1 MTPERC
7 LALMSHAPD
16 AVADVGLVVFDEC
29 HLLSPQGGGTR
40 SLDAMLCLLHVLK
53 HAPNSDLL
61 LLSAMLSNAEEL
73 AAWITEVSGRP
84 CQAFLDPWKPSRQ
97 ARGIVVYER
106 PRLNQI
112 RQAALA
118 AAHVRRQGGRAPRVD
133 RNVTPHALFGLH
145 QNWNPGAEADIRLI
159 KLSDL
164 PVRFGISQS
173 NYPTPNANDVAATL
187 ALHAVVAGLKTM
199 VFVQQADH
207 APKTAS
213 KIANDL
219 EPIAALLPAEQALWQ
234 SVIAELGG
242 EQYSLINPRSAALPH
257 NGDMI
262 PAERRLAESLFRRPD
277 GANVIVATPTLA
289 QGMNLP
295 AQLVILA
302 GDKRHDAEGRAPLEA
317 HEILNA
323 AGRAGRAGHLANGVV
338 LLIPDP
344 VAAFTQAAQPEPNA
358 LAKLSSVLPPND
370 QCVLLEDPVTALLDK
385 IQNGDLNDV
394 GVRYFVS
401 RVRPSEGTA
410 EAAAQALQIVQ
421 RSFSGFKAR
430 RAHQEQAFNQKI
442 EALRGILAAEREIHP
457 EMAVIAASSGFSD
470 GPLVAIEAKLTAN
483 INALP
488 TSIVAWS
495 DWLVDFLQQD
505 QASYDALIGNN
516 AGDALYVMR
525 GKKSGPAPTAEE
537 FQSLKVGLRAWLSGR
552 PLRDVERALGAE
564 EDDIEYCP
572 RARDLALK
580 LANRNLYLILAARER
595 HLVRSVETLAECDRK
610 RLKDCRLECDRWV
623 SLKNNASGL
632 CHTQ

>member
-1 MTPERC
+1 
-7 LALMSHAPD
+7 
-16 AVADVGLVVFDEC
+16 
-29 HLLSPQGGGTR
+29 
-40 SLDAMLCLLHVLK
+40 MLCLLHVLK

-73 AAWITEVSGRP
+73 AAWITEISGRP
-84 CQAFLDPWKPSRQ
+84 CQAFHDPWKPSRQ
-97 ARGIVVYER
+97 ARGIVAYER

-118 AAHVRRQGGRAPRVD
+118 AARAPRQGGRAPRVD
-133 RNVTPHALFGLH
+133 RSVTPYALFGLH

-159 KLSDL
+159 KLSDY
-164 PVRFGISQS
+164 PVPLGLSQS
-173 NYPTPNANDVAATL
+173 NYPTPNANKVAASL
-187 ALHAVVAGLKTM
+187 ASQAVVAGLKTM

-207 APKTAS
+207 APKTAG

-257 NGDMI
+257 NGDMT

-302 GDKRHDAEGRAPLEA
+302 GDKRHDAEGRTPLEA

-344 VAAFTQAAQPEPNA
+344 VAAFSQAAQPEPNA
-358 LAKLSSVLPPND
+358 LAKLASVLPPND
-370 QCVLLEDPVTALLDK
+370 QCVLLEDPVTTLLDK
-385 IQNGDLNDV
+385 IQNGDLDDV

-401 RVRPSEGTA
+401 RVRPAEGTP
-410 EAAAQALQIVQ
+410 EAAAEALQIVQ
-421 RSFSGFKAR
+421 RSFGGFRAR

-470 GPLVAIEAKLTAN
+470 GPLVAIEARLTAN

-488 TSIVAWS
+488 TFNCGVVRLARRFPATRSSQLQCA
-495 DWLVDFLQQD
+495 DW
-505 QASYDALIGNN
+505 
-516 AGDALYVMR
+516 
-525 GKKSGPAPTAEE
+525 K
-537 FQSLKVGLRAWLSGR
+537 
-552 PLRDVERALGAE
+552 
-564 EDDIEYCP
+564 
-572 RARDLALK
+572 
-580 LANRNLYLILAARER
+580 
-595 HLVRSVETLAECDRK
+595 
-610 RLKDCRLECDRWV
+610 
-623 SLKNNASGL
+623 
-632 CHTQ
+632 